1 MAPPIG
7 SSAKFRT
14 SLESNGYLTNTMRR
28 FPARG
33 RLTGWNPPLDGSDGR
48 RPMDGRTEPTADA
61 SQKTAR
67 NNSIFVVT
75 FWFFWRGVVCQ
86 LFYCPRRNPAPFS
99 VVEPQPELPLCS
111 VPNGATAPGYGAAA
125 PCYGA
130 RPKKE
135 MYGRSDGG
143 FAAERRR
150 GARRGGAG
158 FVCAPHPAGP
168 LAGGAPPGMGTVRA
182 ANKSGT
188 RERGRKTELFCQITE
203 RITERCCPLPARS
216 NSSAAAAP

>member
-1 MAPPIG
+1 MKVGLMLVFDALPQLQPECPDVYTVG
-7 SSAKFRT
+7 KVPRMVT
-14 SLESNGYLTNTMRR
+14 QLQRC
-28 FPARG
+28 
-33 RLTGWNPPLDGSDGR
+33 
-48 RPMDGRTEPTADA
+48 TAA
-61 SQKTAR
+61 
-67 NNSIFVVT
+67 
-75 FWFFWRGVVCQ
+75 
-86 LFYCPRRNPAPFS
+86 
-99 VVEPQPELPLCS
+99 QPELPLCS

>member
-1 MAPPIG
+1 MERSLSDAAASTRRHVAAAAG
-7 SSAKFRT
+7 CSAQNFR
-14 SLESNGYLTNTMRR
+14 SAQVRRLRAQRSNRSR
-28 FPARG
+28 
-33 RLTGWNPPLDGSDGR
+33 
-48 RPMDGRTEPTADA
+48 
-61 SQKTAR
+61 
-67 NNSIFVVT
+67 V
-75 FWFFWRGVVCQ
+75 
-86 LFYCPRRNPAPFS
+86 
-99 VVEPQPELPLCS
+99 
-111 VPNGATAPGYGAAA
+111 GAAA

-150 GARRGGAG
+150 GTRRGGAG

-168 LAGGAPPGMGTVRA
+168 LAGGAPPGMGTIRA

-203 RITERCCPLPARS
+203 RITLGITERCCPLPGPGTEQLVRS
-216 NSSAAAAP
+216 RRSVNGAMSSVNGAGSSALHSGDLIPKKETRATERRAPSTEQGAP